1 MFSNPKNN
9 LEQFGLTKGMKVADL
24 GVGAGFYALEAARI
38 VGAEGRVFCV
48 DVQKELVA
56 GVRRTAE
63 KEGLNNLEAIWGDI
77 EKPEGTKIKS
87 ATIDAVIVSN
97 VLFQLEDKNGF
108 VEEVVRILKPGGK
121 VLVVDWTESFGGMGP
136 HKDHVVTEEQAKQ
149 LFTAKGFL
157 IYKKIDAGA
166 HHYSFVAKKAS

>member
-136 HKDHVVTEEQAKQ
+136 HKDHVVTEEQSKQ

-157 IYKKIDAGA
+157 IDKKIDAGA

>member
-1 MFSNPKNN
+1 
-9 LEQFGLTKGMKVADL
+9 MKVADL

-136 HKDHVVTEEQAKQ
+136 HKDHVVTEEQSKQ

-157 IYKKIDAGA
+157 IDKKIDAGA

>member
-77 EKPEGTKIKS
+77 E
-87 ATIDAVIVSN
+87 
-97 VLFQLEDKNGF
+97 
-108 VEEVVRILKPGGK
+108 
-121 VLVVDWTESFGGMGP
+121 
-136 HKDHVVTEEQAKQ
+136 
-149 LFTAKGFL
+149 
-157 IYKKIDAGA
+157 
-166 HHYSFVAKKAS
+166 